1 MNQCRVCWEDGI
13 NLVTP
18 CKCTGTVKYIH
29 EDCMKKE
36 VDSTLRAECSVCK
49 HPYNIQITV
58 FDHKG
63 FLKEMS
69 NILMIELITAVV
81 FYINTT
87 NSPSLLLLFTVYSYI
102 IFLIYL
108 SR

>member
-1 MNQCRVCWEDGI
+1 MNQCRLCWEVGND
-13 NLVTP
+13 LVTP
-18 CKCTGTVKYIH
+18 CKCSGTVQYIH
-29 EDCMKKE
+29 QECMKKE
-36 VDSTLRAECSVCK
+36 VDSTLRSECSVCK

-58 FDHKG
+58 FDSNG

-69 NILMIELITAVV
+69 RILTVELLTAVV
-81 FYINTT
+81 FYLNTT
-87 NSPSLLLLFTVYSYI
+87 NKPSLLLLSTVYSYI